1 MSNTKPPSCW
11 LIVSIYIFILA
22 LLSWSIVRFDL
33 PDSLLLIGVVPCVLS
48 AFFYSRGIYW
58 IMCITLAVMAIWVT
72 SLVSGNFVSS
82 LVTIAMASFSGLAMA
97 EGVRALVTARARAED
112 ALQRSEERLRTLI
125 NATPDIIC
133 FKDGAG
139 RWLEANRADLEL
151 FELQTVDYHGKTDAE
166 LAPFSPFYRDAFL
179 TCEQTDETAWLQGA
193 TSRGEERI
201 PVPDGSARVYDVIK
215 TPLFHAHGGRRGLVV
230 LGRDITERKR
240 AEEALRESEE
250 KYRFLFD
257 NAGDVILIHDEE
269 ARILAF
275 NKLTIERLG
284 YTPEELLS
292 MTIHQIDTPEQ
303 SRQVAGRI
311 EQVLEQGQ
319 IAFETVLQRKDGSYV
334 SMEVRTRRILWD
346 DKPALMSIGRDITE
360 RKQAEEALVRYRDHL
375 EELVQTRTAEVQ
387 RQYAQLGTIL
397 RSAGDA
403 ICMTDPEWRILY
415 INPAFTTLTGYLADE
430 VLARNMCDLSV
441 MVDCASHLSAILPV
455 LNQGK
460 LWQGEMLGQRKD
472 GRNYTA
478 EFIVAPVHDDAGQV
492 SGYVFTHH
500 DVSQAKDLERA
511 RDQFITN
518 VSHQFLT
525 PLTPLKTGI
534 YLLRRTLVSEKQQQQ
549 LTAMETAID
558 WLIHLVKDTL
568 EISTLDSGKGV
579 TTWEPVS
586 LLDIVD
592 EVLKRH
598 QRQAQQGELALTA
611 APIPADLPPVQGDPA
626 RLIQALGELVE
637 NAVTFTPAG
646 GQINV
651 AVRSDNRHGET
662 WVAVAVQDNGP
673 GIPPEELPR
682 LFERFFRGRLAEPGH
697 IAGIGLGL
705 CIAQKIAQAHG
716 GNITVESTVGQGSTF
731 TLWLRAATGGAAR

>member
-1 MSNTKPPSCW
+1 MSYTKSPPGW
-11 LIVSIYIFILA
+11 LVVSIYGSTLA
-22 LLSWSIVRFDL
+22 LLSWAIVRFDL
-33 PDSLLLIGVVPCVLS
+33 PDSLLLIYVAPCVLS
-48 AFFYSRGIYW
+48 AFFYGRRVYGSMIGI
-58 IMCITLAVMAIWVT
+58 LDGFAIGVT
-72 SLVSGNFVSS
+72 SLVSSSFVTS
-82 LVTIAMASFSGLAMA
+82 LITIAMASLSGLAMT
-97 EGVRALVTARARAED
+97 EGVRALVKARAHAED

-151 FELQTVDYHGKTDAE
+151 FELQTVDYRGKTDAE

-179 TCEQTDETAWLQGA
+179 ACEQTDEVAWLQGA

-201 PVPDGSARVYDVIK
+201 PIPNGNARVYDVIK
-215 TPLFHAHGGRRGLVV
+215 TPIFHADGRRRGLVV

-250 KYRFLFD
+250 KYRFLFE

-275 NKLTIERLG
+275 NKLAVARLG

-292 MTIHQIDTPEQ
+292 MTIHQIDAPEHSQ
-303 SRQVAGRI
+303 QVTGRI
-311 EQVLEQGQ
+311 AQVREQGQ
-319 IAFETVLQRKDGSYV
+319 IAFETVLRRKDGSYV

-346 DKPALMSIGRDITE
+346 AKPTLMSIGRDITE
-360 RKQAEEALVRYRDHL
+360 RKQAEEALARYRDHL

-387 RQYAQLGTIL
+387 AQYAQLGTIL
-397 RSAGDA
+397 RSVGDA

-430 VLARNMCDLSV
+430 VLDHDLRGV
-441 MVDCASHLSAILPV
+441 GVLVDFALRLPAITPILG
-455 LNQGK
+455 QGK
-460 LWQGEMLGQRKD
+460 LWQGEMMGRRKD

-478 EFIVAPVHDDAGQV
+478 ELIVAPVHDDVGQA

-500 DVSQAKDLERA
+500 DISQAKDLERA

-549 LTAMETAID
+549 LEAMETAID
-558 WLIHLVKDTL
+558 WLIHLIKDTL

-579 TTWEPVS
+579 TVWEPVS
-586 LLDIVD
+586 LPDIVD
-592 EVLKRH
+592 EALKRH
-598 QRQAQQGELALTA
+598 QRQAQQGDLSLTA

-626 RLIQALGELVE
+626 RLVQALSELVE
-637 NAVTFTPAG
+637 NAVTFTPTG
-646 GQINV
+646 GQVRV
-651 AVRSDNRHGET
+651 AVQADVSEGET
-662 WVAVAVQDNGP
+662 WITVAVQDNGP
-673 GIPPEELPR
+673 GITAEEMPR

-705 CIAQKIAQAHG
+705 CIAQQIAQAHG
-716 GNITVESTVGQGSTF
+716 GDIAVESTVGKGSTF
-731 TLWLRAATGGAAR
+731 TLRLRSAPASVSP